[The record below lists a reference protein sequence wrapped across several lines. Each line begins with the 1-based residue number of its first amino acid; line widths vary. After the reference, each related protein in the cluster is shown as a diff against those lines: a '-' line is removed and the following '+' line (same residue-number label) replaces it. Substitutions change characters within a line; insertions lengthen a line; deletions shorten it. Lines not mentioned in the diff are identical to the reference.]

1 MACTCGFSTDYPNCN
16 GTHKTVKMVKTKILQ
31 KINAID
37 LSTDENKELN
47 ALGMKMIILK
57 EIADL

>member
-16 GTHKTVKMVKTKILQ
+16 GTHKVVKMVKAKMLQ
-31 KINAID
+31 KINEID

-47 ALGMKMIILK
+47 ALGMKMIVLK
-57 EIADL
+57 TISEA